1 MYVICFDFSF
11 KRSCFFQTTVYSRLL
26 FGIKK
31 YGTMKSKLATY
42 FAVYKVDFG
51 YHTIIINHNNKHY
64 NIKGKTCFMDN

>member
-1 MYVICFDFSF
+1 
-11 KRSCFFQTTVYSRLL
+11 
-26 FGIKK
+26 
-31 YGTMKSKLATY
+31 MKSKLATY